1 MDVNFIYEVKNWK
14 YIIWEKKDNKIY
26 NKRYFFWN
34 LWDLDI
40 KDKTEIF
47 LDDIF
52 FNFEIKSF
60 IYDSYKKI
68 SIKHIENNL
77 KDFWD
82 FIWYTILNI
91 VKNWQKSKFILW
103 QSWEI
108 SYDIWTY
115 NINKLKYNE
124 ILKYFWKNIKLNI
137 FPNSFFLI
145 KCIWEEIKN
154 WSILYL
160 LKNNTKL
167 INIKK
172 WFYKNI
178 EKLDIWI
185 YEFNK
190 NIKNIFWK
198 NINSIENMSTFN
210 QKVYIKELNKFLEPI
225 ILFLKNNLLNNNI
238 YIIWDFKNA
247 PLLLK
252 ILWDK
257 LDTNIIPIRIDN
269 KTFTTTEKANIYFIL
284 KNKKLV

>member
-1 MDVNFIYEVKNWK
+1 MDINFIYEVKSWK
-14 YIIWEKKDNKIY
+14 YIIWNNNNNKIY

-40 KDKTEIF
+40 KDRTEIY
-47 LDDIF
+47 LKDIY
-52 FNFEIKSF
+52 FNFKIKSF
-60 IYDSYKKI
+60 VYDSKKKI

-77 KDFWD
+77 QDFWN

-103 QSWEI
+103 ESWEI
-108 SYDIWTY
+108 SYDIWVY
-115 NINKLKYNE
+115 NINKLKHNE
-124 ILKYFWKNIKLNI
+124 ILKHFWQNIKLDI

-145 KCIWEEIKN
+145 KHIWENIKS

-167 INIKK
+167 INIDK

-198 NINSIENMSTFN
+198 SINNIENMWSFN
-210 QKVYIKELNKFLEPI
+210 QKVYKKELEKFLEPI
-225 ILFLKNNLLNNNI
+225 KLFLENSLLNKKI
-238 YIIWDFKNA
+238 YIIWNFKNA

-252 ILWDK
+252 KLWDK
-257 LDTNIIPIRIDN
+257 LNANIIPIRIDN
-269 KTFTTTEKANIYFIL
+269 KTFINIEQADIYCIL
-284 KNKKLV
+284 KKD